1 MVTLRATRKV
11 LRLLPPPRAASGAS
25 DTALGDWYVNRI
37 VVDRRPL
44 LLIVSERS
52 RLSIIEPARD
62 VRELPAR
69 LPDLVRRRLAVL
81 GIPESRIATE
91 LRSMDPIG
99 IGPTVDRSIVGQ
111 MVEFAKVIPVYLPV
125 DGWGEPELRIAEDRL
140 GKMPCLSSGRVG
152 TSIWPAE
159 EAAKRLAG
167 HGA

>member
-62 VRELPAR
+62 VRDLPAR

-99 IGPTVDRSIVGQ
+99 IGPTVGICI
-111 MVEFAKVIPVYLPV
+111 IP
-125 DGWGEPELRIAEDRL
+125 
-140 GKMPCLSSGRVG
+140 
-152 TSIWPAE
+152 
-159 EAAKRLAG
+159 
-167 HGA
+167 